1 MCDGGKRA
9 MALQSGS
16 SSPGPRR
23 SPLTRL
29 FPTARAT
36 IASALPPD
44 EVWRR
49 LLGPNAQEWQIGES
63 RRYTVRPRPNGPIL
77 DIDGPYGAKKIGLTT
92 EATVHAVAGG
102 TSLALTSWMTS
113 MPFLLMTVGLLCLT
127 LAPMLLSFSVSVP
140 PLVLLV
146 VLYGS
151 GLIGLKAEAHLIKH
165 YCASCLSE
173 DPRRV

>member
-1 MCDGGKRA
+1 
-9 MALQSGS
+9 MALPSGS
-16 SSPGPRR
+16 SSSGPRR

-29 FPTARAT
+29 FPAARAT
-36 IASALPPD
+36 ISSPLPPE

-63 RRYTVRPRPNGPIL
+63 RHYTVRPRPNGPIL

-102 TSLALTSWMTS
+102 TSLALTSWMSS
-113 MPFLLMTVGLLCLT
+113 MPLLLMTVGLLCLT
-127 LAPMLLSFSVSVP
+127 LAPLVLRFSVSVP

-146 VLYGS
+146 VMYGA
-151 GLIGLKAEAHLIKH
+151 GLISLKSEAYLIKH
-165 YCASCLSE
+165 YCASCLGE